1 MKLNRATLP
10 VNKSQKYEEDI
21 DFSHQAFDDNHVRK
35 IVSCHVT
42 VLATEYEDVLR
53 CEVTGKAHVIA
64 SCSYTL
70 EDVPLDVSFKE
81 DFYFSSEDDNSQD
94 CYYEP
99 GNEVDL
105 NPHILALILAEVP
118 HNVVKSGARLPKS
131 GNGYRV
137 LSEDDYLEEKKN
149 RKNSAFDILDTLEVD
164 EEEN

>member
-10 VNKSQKYEEDI
+10 INKSQKYSDDL
-21 DFSHQAFDDNHVRK
+21 DFSSQQFDDNHVRR
-35 IVSCHVT
+35 IESCHVD
-42 VLATEYEDVLR
+42 VVATEYGDVLQ
-53 CEVTGKAHVIA
+53 CQVSGNAHVVA

-81 DFYFSSEDDNSQD
+81 DFYFSDEQDNSQD

-105 NPHILALILAEVP
+105 DPHILALVLAEVP
-118 HNVVKSGARLPKS
+118 HNVIKSGAKLPKS

-137 LSEDDYLEEKKN
+137 LIEEDYQNERKN
-149 RKNSAFDILDTLEVD
+149 RKNSAFAILDTLEVD
-164 EEEN
+164 EEDK

>member
-10 VNKSQKYEEDI
+10 VNKSQKFSEDL
-21 DFSHQAFDDNHVRK
+21 DFSNQTFDDNHVRR
-35 IVSCHVT
+35 IESCHIDV
-42 VLATEYEDVLR
+42 VATEFGDVLQ
-53 CEVTGKAHVIA
+53 CQVSGSAHVIA

-81 DFYFSSEDDNSQD
+81 DFYFSDAQDESQD

-105 NPHILALILAEVP
+105 DPHILALVLAEVP
-118 HNVVKSGARLPKS
+118 HNVVKSGAKLPKS

-137 LSEDDYLEEKKN
+137 LSEEDYLKERKN